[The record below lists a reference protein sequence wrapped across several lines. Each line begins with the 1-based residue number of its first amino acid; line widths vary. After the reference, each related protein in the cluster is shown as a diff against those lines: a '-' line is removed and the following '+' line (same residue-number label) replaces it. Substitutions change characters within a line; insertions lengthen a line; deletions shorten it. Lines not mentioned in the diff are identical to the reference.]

1 VIEIKPS
8 GTKCTIQP
16 EKLNSNSSINR
27 LYEFIL
33 YITKGCFKEQHIA
46 IGLEK
51 GNQAQKR
58 YGLDIRSLGLFRI
71 SFGLVL
77 IHNLYLRLSN
87 RGFSSFFSQQG
98 LIPIE
103 YSNPF
108 SYSVLNSIT
117 GNEITVMFIFI
128 SLVIYIC
135 YTIGYKTNV
144 MKWLVVLIL
153 LTLFHRARF
162 VTDGSDMML
171 RLIAIWT
178 AFLPIGRRLS
188 VDSIKE
194 KQKTGGIPTGNFIS
208 YPLILFLLNLSISY
222 ILNAVQKDYS
232 IWGEGL
238 AVKRVLW
245 DGWVINP
252 LGSWARN
259 YAPDSILSLLSE
271 GTILIELAIGI
282 MIIAA
287 LFGNI
292 GKISSLFLIF
302 SLHLGFSMFM
312 YIGSFNWLYYPI
324 ALLFVP
330 TFIWEKTRID
340 RETPPTTY
348 YKLIDKNKI
357 ILPTVFGVYSLSA
370 LLAFNHIFPKEV
382 SKRAEHFLYTTLGPI
397 NQVLVIGQQWF
408 MYMAPDKFYELPV
421 LEVIDKE
428 GQKFDYLR
436 NRKIY
441 DDYFKDLYINPKN
454 MGKYWVS
461 YCFQL
466 GGNQNLK
473 EPLLRHLEAQGYK
486 EIRWINV
493 YQEISDGG
501 EEGYPK
507 YSSRLIFETQMP
519 ETIDISREHN
529 TTETLG
535 IQKMEQY
542 GTNWLNN
549 DQLLANLPKAG
560 QDSIIIKIPIP
571 NRIMEVEEDTI
582 TIALVFT
589 TGPDFGK
596 FRISQEKQK
605 TQVPT
610 EGININLY
618 GPSHISTVEYRME
631 IDKSQINGNSLEL
644 RVSSIGKAKKSTGY
658 LFGIDRIIINPWQ
671 FNTK

>member
-1 VIEIKPS
+1 VSENKPNNTEGS
-8 GTKCTIQP
+8 IPPK
-16 EKLNSNSSINR
+16 ELKRDSSIKKVYQ
-27 LYEFIL
+27 LVL
-33 YITKGCFKEQHIA
+33 TTVKGCFREQQVVTAGEPIDR
-46 IGLEK
+46 I
-51 GNQAQKR
+51 QKR

-77 IHNLYLRLSN
+77 IHNLYLRFSN
-87 RGFSSFFSQQG
+87 RGFSSFFTQGG

-117 GNEITVMFIFI
+117 GNEITMMFIFI
-128 SLVIYIC
+128 SLAVYIC

-144 MKWLVVLIL
+144 MKWLVVLVL

-162 VTDGSDMML
+162 VTDGSDMVL

-188 VDSIKE
+188 IDSIRE
-194 KQKTGGIPTGNFIS
+194 TQKTGRIPTGNFIS

-222 ILNAVQKDYS
+222 ILNGIQKDYS
-232 IWGEGL
+232 IWGQGL

-271 GTILIELAIGI
+271 GTILIELTIGI

-292 GKISSLFLIF
+292 GKISSLLLIF
-302 SLHLGFSMFM
+302 SLHLGFSMFI

-330 TFIWEKTRID
+330 TFIWEKTKID
-340 RETPPTTY
+340 KEAPPTTY
-348 YKLIDKNKI
+348 YNLIDRHKI
-357 ILPTVFGVYSLSA
+357 LLPTVFGIYSLSA
-370 LLAFNHIFPKEV
+370 LLAFNHVFPKEV
-382 SKRAEHFLYTTLGPI
+382 SKKAEHFLYTTLRPL

-421 LEVIDKE
+421 LEVINEK

-436 NRKIY
+436 DREIY

-466 GGNQNLK
+466 GGNQNLR
-473 EPLLRHLEAQGYK
+473 EPLLMHLEAQGYK
-486 EIRWINV
+486 EVRWINV
-493 YQEISDGG
+493 YQEISDEGK
-501 EEGYPK
+501 EGYPK
-507 YSSRLIFETQMP
+507 YSTKLIFEAKMP
-519 ETIDISREHN
+519 ETINLSREHN
-529 TTETLG
+529 MTETLG
-535 IQKMEQY
+535 IQKMDQY

-549 DQLLANLPKAG
+549 DHLSANLPRVG
-560 QDSIIIKIPIP
+560 LDSIVIKIPIP
-571 NRIMEVEEDTI
+571 EHIMKMEDDKI
-582 TIALVFT
+582 TIAMVFT

-596 FRISQEKQK
+596 FRIIQECRN
-605 TQVPT
+605 PT
-610 EGININLY
+610 RGIDINLY

-631 IDKSQINGNSLEL
+631 IDKSQTSGKSLEL
-644 RVSSIGKAKKSTGY
+644 RICSIGKANKSTGY
-658 LFGIDRIIINPWQ
+658 MFGIDKIILNPWQ
-671 FNTK
+671 FIRK